1 MASGS
6 GRPTPILRA
15 VLGLL
20 GDGGSAT
27 DLADR
32 LVASGLGPRPNLVA
46 ELLAEASSLG
56 FVRVASVGPDGE
68 RFVLTSL
75 GARFL
80 TEGAM
85 TEDEADRLRDLEA
98 LRTELSAT
106 IAHELRTPLTA
117 VRTCAALLLSEDAHP
132 TPEQHRTLVE
142 TIERNAERM
151 QRVVGDI
158 LDISRFRAGS
168 IALQARRFEATDLA
182 REAIGS
188 LRPVAEQRAIA
199 LDLRPPEDRVYV
211 YGDRRRLEQ
220 ALVNLL
226 SNAVRFSPDGGVV
239 EVAVE
244 QAAGR
249 VAWSVRDEGPGIP
262 ADDQRMLFER
272 FFVGRSDRGGPRD
285 GVGLG
290 LPTALAIANAHGGR
304 IDVDSA
310 IGRGSTF
317 SLSVPTEGDEAAM
330 AKDGNDR

>member
-1 MASGS
+1 MVADT
-6 GRPTPILRA
+6 GRPSPILRS
-15 VLGLL
+15 LLLLL

-32 LVASGLGPRPNLVA
+32 LVHAGLSPRPGLVTD
-46 ELLAEASSLG
+46 LVAEASSLG
-56 FVRVASVGPDGE
+56 LVRVASGSPSGE
-68 RFVLTSL
+68 RFMLTSL
-75 GARFL
+75 GARYL
-80 TEGAM
+80 TDGAM
-85 TEDEADRLRDLEA
+85 TGSEAERLRELES

-117 VRTCAALLLSEDAHP
+117 IRTCATLLLSEDANP

-142 TIERNAERM
+142 TIERNADRM

-168 IALQARRFEATDLA
+168 IALQARRFDATDLA

-188 LRPVAEQRAIA
+188 LRPVAETRSVDI
-199 LDLRPPEDRVYV
+199 DLQATEPRLFV

-220 ALVNLL
+220 ALVNLI
-226 SNAVRFSPDGGVV
+226 SNAVRFSPDGALV
-239 EVAVE
+239 EVAVHDRGE
-244 QAAGR
+244 D
-249 VAWSVRDEGPGIP
+249 VAWSVRDEGPGIS

-304 IDVDSA
+304 IDVDSEL
-310 IGRGSTF
+310 GRGSTF
-317 SLSVPTEGDEAAM
+317 TLSVPTEGPDDDGLTGSDE
-330 AKDGNDR
+330 R